1 MKQNIDRKSSHF
13 ITIPYL
19 KLGKCGIMIGVLA
32 VLDTIRFTW
41 VLLKEWRVCW
51 FIIIGKLFLQF
62 IFTALFREL
71 NHNIFSFLW
80 DTYVH
85 ILWYFCLW
93 QSHVI
98 LQTKAYICFYK
109 NRISDDASIQ
119 PRFVRN
125 LKEHVSQRFWLLFI
139 VFSLFIVG
147 ILHIIVCCQ
156 LYICSWA
163 IWLIALIKYHIIWY
177 HIIP

>member
-19 KLGKCGIMIGVLA
+19 KLGKYGIMIGVLA
-32 VLDTIRFTW
+32 VLDTILFTW

-71 NHNIFSFLW
+71 NHDIFSFLW
-80 DTYVH
+80 DTYDH

-98 LQTKAYICFYK
+98 LQIKAYICFYK
-109 NRISDDASIQ
+109 KWFQ
-119 PRFVRN
+119 MT
-125 LKEHVSQRFWLLFI
+125 LLFSQGVQKSKGTRLPKI
-139 VFSLFIVG
+139 LTAIYRIFTIYCWYPAWANSLT
-147 ILHIIVCCQ
+147 LT
-156 LYICSWA
+156 
-163 IWLIALIKYHIIWY
+163 
-177 HIIP
+177 